1 MKYHILLILMIILP
15 LQAFAQKDAR
25 AREVLEGMTAAYT
38 KAEGTE
44 IRFGGTMEGT
54 LALKGDKF
62 VLDCGGIKS
71 WFDGETLW
79 SYVEDNEEVN
89 VSSPTAE
96 EIQAINPYAMIG
108 MYKNGFNYTY
118 AGTKNI
124 NGMRCEEVI
133 LTPEKK
139 QDIKKIS
146 IAVDSKKHPVYVRL
160 ENSQGDTQEFKVK
173 EYKTQNLT
181 DTFFRFNPK
190 DYPNAEII
198 DLR

>member
-25 AREVLEGMTAAYT
+25 ARQVLDGMS
-38 KAEGTE
+38 AEYSKSAGTT
-44 IRFGGTMEGT
+44 IVFDGT
-54 LALKGDKF
+54 LKGTIALKGDKF

-124 NGMRCEEVI
+124 NGMRCEDVI